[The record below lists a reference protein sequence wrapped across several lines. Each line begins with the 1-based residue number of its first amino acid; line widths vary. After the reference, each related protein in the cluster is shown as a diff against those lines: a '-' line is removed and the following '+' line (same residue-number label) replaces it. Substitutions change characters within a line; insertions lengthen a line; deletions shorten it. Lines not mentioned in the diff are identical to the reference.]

1 MIWEDILKLVLA
13 MILGG
18 LIGIE
23 REVTNSPAGFRTHTL
38 LCMGA
43 TLVMIISKNIFD
55 VYHGE
60 AMLDPLRMGAQVV
73 SGIGFLGAGT
83 IIKDGFRVRGLTTAA
98 SLWVVACVGLAIGSG
113 LYELSIA
120 AALLI
125 FITLVILKKIETIF
139 SEGSEAI
146 EISIDKSETSIKIAK
161 AIEIMKQMDV
171 QIKNIKMS
179 SQDETTIQGNF
190 LVKIPRGTTVEQV
203 YEKLKSM

>member
-1 MIWEDILKLVLA
+1 M
-13 MILGG
+13 
-18 LIGIE
+18 
-23 REVTNSPAGFRTHTL
+23 
-38 LCMGA
+38 
-43 TLVMIISKNIFD
+43 
-55 VYHGE
+55 
-60 AMLDPLRMGAQVV
+60 
-73 SGIGFLGAGT
+73 GAGT